1 MTIDVIMKIDSDGLY
16 DIEWDENGDL
26 LTTNGLESALDI
38 SILGEARANESE
50 IIIPQNRRGWWGSA
64 ILGYEQGSKL
74 WLLSQ
79 ARKTEENRILS
90 EQYAYQALQWMLDD
104 NIAKEITVNSEF
116 TSEGILIKI
125 KLVAQDN
132 TVISRYYE
140 MWKYTNVE
148 YTSNNQ

>member
-1 MTIDVIMKIDSDGLY
+1 MAIDVIMKVDSDGLY

-38 SILGEARANESE
+38 SILGELRADESE
-50 IIIPQNRRGWWGSA
+50 MVIPQNRRGWWGSTV
-64 ILGYEQGSKL
+64 LGYEQGSKL

-79 ARKTEENRILS
+79 ARKTEENRILA
-90 EQYAYQALQWMLDD
+90 EQYAYQSLQWMLDSK
-104 NIAKEITVNSEF
+104 IAKEITINSEF
-116 TSEGILIKI
+116 TSEGLLVKI

-140 MWKYTNVE
+140 MWKYTDVE
-148 YTSNNQ
+148 HT

>member
-1 MTIDVIMKIDSDGLY
+1 MAIDVIMKTGSDGLY
-16 DIEWDENGDL
+16 DIEWDKNGDL

-38 SILGEARANESE
+38 SILGELRADESE
-50 IIIPQNRRGWWGSA
+50 MVIPQNRRGWWGSTV
-64 ILGYEQGSKL
+64 LGYEQGSKL

-90 EQYAYQALQWMLDD
+90 EQYAYQALQWMLDSK
-104 NIAKEITVNSEF
+104 IAKEITVNSEF
-116 TSEGILIKI
+116 TSEGLLVKI

-140 MWKYTNVE
+140 MWKYTDVE
-148 YTSNNQ
+148 HT